1 MILDF
6 VVLRNL
12 VKKKLFKLNLD
23 FVLDGLSLKILLLL
37 VIVTVHA
44 YEECI
49 YLNFSLVFDFI
60 AVFNPVLCNHLL
72 KFQNLRVQ
80 KI

>member
-23 FVLDGLSLKILLLL
+23 FVLDGLSLKILLML

-60 AVFNPVLCNHLL
+60 AVLCNHLL